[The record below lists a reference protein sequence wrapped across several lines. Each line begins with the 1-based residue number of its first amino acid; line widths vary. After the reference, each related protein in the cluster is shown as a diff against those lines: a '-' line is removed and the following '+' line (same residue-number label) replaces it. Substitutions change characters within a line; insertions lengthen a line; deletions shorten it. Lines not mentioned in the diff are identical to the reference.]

1 MRTRGGCSEKS
12 LDSTTLRAL
21 GRNLI
26 PRSSV
31 YCQTHVL
38 TFMIVLSLTVRD
50 LGNDLST
57 TGRGAGIPY
66 AVFQIIILT
75 QIKLVLPDHTY
86 LRDENC

>member
-1 MRTRGGCSEKS
+1 
-12 LDSTTLRAL
+12 
-21 GRNLI
+21 
-26 PRSSV
+26 
-31 YCQTHVL
+31 
-38 TFMIVLSLTVRD
+38 MIVLSLTVRD